1 MKLTILTCTHNSEA
15 TIKQFIAEAHAAALS
30 LANQVPYD
38 LEYNILVIDDHSEDG
53 TVDNL
58 RTLGSHDRNLQ
69 VIRLSRRVGQHAAT
83 LEGLAQSDGDFIF
96 LLDSDL
102 EENPIWLMEFWGVM
116 TEMGV
121 DSVHGQFESRHGTI
135 VRRLGSKLFWAGL
148 TFLGAIELPRNATMA
163 RLLTRRFVDAALV
176 NRRASGLLAVIFSL
190 AGPSVAVRVDKSFKG
205 WSSYS
210 VWQKSSIAIQHI
222 IIESRQLWWRLTFF
236 MMMTSVVLVIAT
248 ATSVLVGLSLLV
260 VVSMA
265 SGAMAALLLSAIF
278 AVGLMIR
285 SLIENQLD
293 RRPAMLTIV

>member
-1 MKLTILTCTHNSEA
+1 MKLTILTCTYNSEA
-15 TIKQFIAEAHAAALS
+15 TIKQFIAAAHAAALS
-30 LANQVPYD
+30 LANQVPFD

-69 VIRLSRRVGQHAAT
+69 VFRLSRRVGQHAAT

-96 LLDSDL
+96 LIDSDL
-102 EENPIWLMEFWGVM
+102 EEDPVWLMEFWEVM

-121 DSVHGQFESRHGTI
+121 DSVHGRFESRHGPI
-135 VRRLGSKLFWAGL
+135 VRKLGSKLFWAGL
-148 TFLGAIELPRNATMA
+148 KFLGAIELPTNATAA

-176 NRRASGLLAVIFSL
+176 NRRASRILAVIFSL

-222 IIESRQLWWRLTFF
+222 IIESRQLWWRMTFCLV
-236 MMMTSVVLVIAT
+236 MTSVVLVIAT

-265 SGAMAALLLSAIF
+265 SGAIAALLLSAIF

-293 RRPAMLTIV
+293 RRPVLLTIV